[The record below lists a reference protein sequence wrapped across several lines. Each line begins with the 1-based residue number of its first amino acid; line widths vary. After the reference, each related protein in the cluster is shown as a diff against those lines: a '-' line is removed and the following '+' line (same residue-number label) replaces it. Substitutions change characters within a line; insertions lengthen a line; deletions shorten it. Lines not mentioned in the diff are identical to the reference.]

1 MSGPGCAY
9 ADAFG
14 APGTGAHAP
23 RLFCVAVV
31 DVLITLAAAAGTSW
45 WCSARAPASAATRG
59 AVQLR
64 DGDSDAEDSAA
75 LRPAAAS
82 ASASALASRGAARA
96 STDLSVG
103 AAGAAGAEL
112 HDAKEAPA
120 LHGGGGG
127 GFSAAA
133 AAVGFAAGQRPARAA
148 WVARGRSVA
157 LHFAAWVALAETL
170 HAAFGTQTAVIRAL
184 GGSRC

>member
-1 MSGPGCAY
+1 M
-9 ADAFG
+9 
-14 APGTGAHAP
+14 
-23 RLFCVAVV
+23 

-45 WCSARAPASAATRG
+45 WCSARAPASAATHG
-59 AVQLR
+59 AVQLH
-64 DGDSDAEDSAA
+64 DGDSDAEDEAA

-96 STDLSVG
+96 STDLSAG

-112 HDAKEAPA
+112 HDAKETPA
-120 LHGGGGG
+120 LRGGGGG
-127 GFSAAA
+127 PSAAA

>member
-1 MSGPGCAY
+1 MSCAY
-9 ADAFG
+9 ANAFG

-23 RLFCVAVV
+23 RLFGVAVV

-45 WCSARAPASAATRG
+45 WCSARAPASAATHG

-64 DGDSDAEDSAA
+64 DGDSDAEDGAA

-96 STDLSVG
+96 STDLSAG

-112 HDAKEAPA
+112 HDAEEEAPA
-120 LHGGGGG
+120 LRGGGGG

-133 AAVGFAAGQRPARAA
+133 AAVGFAAVQRPARAA